1 MKNKYEQEL
10 KNLNFKIS
18 VRDYQ
23 KLKELSKHNK
33 TSMNQL
39 LRNWIDKYYKK
50 IEIFK

>member
-1 MKNKYEQEL
+1 MKNKYGQEIR
-10 KNLNFKIS
+10 NLNFKLS
-18 VRDYQ
+18 LGDYT